1 MFAVSSSSGT
11 VIAAHRLNAPCNS
24 SHVDAGN
31 RDLPQLSR
39 EQTIAQVHLL
49 AFRTSI
55 SQSGQRRT
63 SESGMALKSDGRNKM
78 LLLTK

>member
-11 VIAAHRLNAPCNS
+11 VIAALRLNAPCKS

-31 RDLPQLSR
+31 RDLPQLSC
-39 EQTIAQVHLL
+39 EQTIAQAHLL
-49 AFRTSI
+49 AFRTNI